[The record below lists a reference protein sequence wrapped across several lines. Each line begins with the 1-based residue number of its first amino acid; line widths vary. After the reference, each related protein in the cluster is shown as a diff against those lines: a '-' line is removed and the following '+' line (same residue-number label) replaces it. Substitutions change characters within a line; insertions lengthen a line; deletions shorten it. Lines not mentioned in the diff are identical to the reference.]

1 MSERRPDGIAER
13 KRDIRRS
20 VLHER
25 DALLE
30 EDRRAR
36 SGAITE
42 RVMALPELR
51 STRTVMA
58 FWSFGSEVDTS
69 GLIEALHAA
78 GKRVVLPRVDGRE
91 VAAVVYVPGDPTA
104 ATSFGAMEPMSAEIV
119 RPTEIDVV
127 IAPGVAFDRNG
138 GRVGYG
144 GGFYDRFLRTVR
156 ADTPVIGL
164 AFAVQLVEEVPRGE
178 HDRLVDV
185 VVTEEEL
192 IRRGAW
198 PGRG

>member
-1 MSERRPDGIAER
+1 VSERLPDALAER

-20 VLHER
+20 VLNER

-36 SGAITE
+36 SATITE
-42 RVMALPELR
+42 RVMALPEVR
-51 STRTVMA
+51 SAGTVMA

-69 GLIEALHAA
+69 GLIEVVHAA
-78 GKRVVLPRVDGRE
+78 GKRVALPRVDGRA
-91 VAAVVYVPGDPTA
+91 VNAVVYVPGDPTA
-104 ATSFGAMEPMSAEIV
+104 ATSFGAMEPIGAEII

-156 ADTPVIGL
+156 ADTPVIGV
-164 AFAVQLVEEVPRGE
+164 AFAVQLVDEVPRGE
-178 HDRLVDV
+178 HDRPVDV
-185 VVTEEEL
+185 VITEEEL
-192 IRRGAW
+192 IRRGA
-198 PGRG
+198 

>member
-1 MSERRPDGIAER
+1 MSERLPDALAER

-25 DALLE
+25 DAVLE

-36 SGAITE
+36 SAAITE
-42 RVMALPELR
+42 RIMALPELV

-91 VAAVVYVPGDPTA
+91 VAAVAYVPGDPTA
-104 ATSFGAMEPMSAEIV
+104 ATSFGAMEPTSAEIV

-164 AFAVQLVEEVPRGE
+164 AFAVQLVDDVPRGE

-192 IRRGAW
+192 IRHGA
-198 PGRG
+198 

>member
-1 MSERRPDGIAER
+1 MSERLPDALAER

-36 SGAITE
+36 SVAITE
-42 RVMALPELR
+42 RLMALPELR
-51 STRTVMA
+51 YTRTVMA

-104 ATSFGAMEPMSAEIV
+104 AASFGAMEPTSAEIV
-119 RPTEIDVV
+119 RSTEIDVV

-164 AFAVQLVEEVPRGE
+164 AFAVQLVDEVPRGE
-178 HDRLVDV
+178 HDRPVDV
-185 VVTEEEL
+185 VVTEMGL
-192 IRRGAW
+192 IRRGA
-198 PGRG
+198 

>member
-1 MSERRPDGIAER
+1 MSERLPDALAER

-36 SGAITE
+36 SAAITE
-42 RVMALPELR
+42 RLMALPELV

-58 FWSFGSEVDTS
+58 SWSFGSEVDTS

-104 ATSFGAMEPMSAEIV
+104 ATSFGAMEPTSAEIV

-156 ADTPVIGL
+156 ADTSVIGL
-164 AFAVQLVEEVPRGE
+164 AFAVQLVEDVPRGE

-192 IRRGAW
+192 IRHGA
-198 PGRG
+198 

>member
-1 MSERRPDGIAER
+1 MSERLPDALAER

-25 DALLE
+25 DALLD

-36 SGAITE
+36 SATITE
-42 RVMALPELR
+42 RVLALPELG
-51 STRTVMA
+51 SSKTVMP

-69 GLIEALHAA
+69 GLIEALQAA

-91 VAAVVYVPGDPTA
+91 VAAIVYVPGDPTA
-104 ATSFGAMEPMSAEIV
+104 ATSFGAMEPTSAEIV
-119 RPTEIDVV
+119 PPTEIDVV

-144 GGFYDRFLRTVR
+144 GGFYDRFLRTIR

-164 AFAVQLVEEVPRGE
+164 AFAVQLVDEVPRGE

-192 IRRGAW
+192 IRPGA
-198 PGRG
+198 

>member
-1 MSERRPDGIAER
+1 VSERPPDALAER

-36 SGAITE
+36 SAAITE
-42 RVMALPELR
+42 RLMALPELR
-51 STRTVMA
+51 TSRTVMA
-58 FWSFGSEVDTS
+58 FWWFGSEVDTS
-69 GLIEALHAA
+69 GLIEALHAV

-91 VAAVVYVPGDPTA
+91 VAAVVYVPGDPTTQ
-104 ATSFGAMEPMSAEIV
+104 TSFGAMEPTSAEIV

-138 GRVGYG
+138 GRIGYG

-164 AFAVQLVEEVPRGE
+164 AFAVQLVDEIPRGE

-192 IRRGAW
+192 IRHGV
-198 PGRG
+198 

>member
-1 MSERRPDGIAER
+1 VSERPPDALAER

-36 SGAITE
+36 SAAITE
-42 RVMALPELR
+42 RLMALPELR
-51 STRTVMA
+51 SARTVMA
-58 FWSFGSEVDTS
+58 FWSFGSEIDTS

-78 GKRVVLPRVDGRE
+78 GKRVVLPRIDGRE
-91 VAAVVYVPGDPTA
+91 VAAVVYVPGDPTTT
-104 ATSFGAMEPMSAEIV
+104 TSFGAMEPTSAEIV

-164 AFAVQLVEEVPRGE
+164 AFAVQLVDEVPRGE

-192 IRRGAW
+192 IRRGA
-198 PGRG
+198 

>member
-1 MSERRPDGIAER
+1 VSERPPDALAER

-25 DALLE
+25 DALPE
-30 EDRRAR
+30 EDRRAG
-36 SGAITE
+36 SAAITE

-69 GLIEALHAA
+69 GLIEGLHAA

-91 VAAVVYVPGDPTA
+91 VVAVVYVPGDPTA

-127 IAPGVAFDRNG
+127 IAPGVAFDPNG

-164 AFAVQLVEEVPRGE
+164 AFAVQLVDEIPRGE

-192 IRRGAW
+192 IRHGV
-198 PGRG
+198 

>member
-1 MSERRPDGIAER
+1 VSERPPDALAER

-36 SGAITE
+36 SAAITE
-42 RVMALPELR
+42 RLMALPELR

-91 VAAVVYVPGDPTA
+91 VAAVVYVPGDPTG
-104 ATSFGAMEPMSAEIV
+104 ATSFGAMEPTSAEIV

-138 GRVGYG
+138 GRIGYG
-144 GGFYDRFLRTVR
+144 GGFYDRFLRSVR
-156 ADTPVIGL
+156 ADTQVIGL
-164 AFAVQLVEEVPRGE
+164 AFAVQLVDEVPRGE

-185 VVTEEEL
+185 VVTEEAL
-192 IRRGAW
+192 IRHGV
-198 PGRG
+198 

>member
-1 MSERRPDGIAER
+1 MSERLPDALAER

-42 RVMALPELR
+42 RVMALPEIR

-58 FWSFGSEVDTS
+58 FWSFGSEFDTS
-69 GLIEALHAA
+69 GLIDALHAA

-91 VAAVVYVPGDPTA
+91 VVAVVYVPGDPTA

-119 RPTEIDVV
+119 RPTEIDIV

-156 ADTPVIGL
+156 PDTPVIGV
-164 AFAVQLVEEVPRGE
+164 AFAVQLVDEVPRGE

-192 IRRGAW
+192 IRRGA
-198 PGRG
+198 

>member
-1 MSERRPDGIAER
+1 MSERLPDALAER
-13 KRDIRRS
+13 KRDVRRS

-36 SGAITE
+36 SAAITE

-78 GKRVVLPRVDGRE
+78 GKRVVL
-91 VAAVVYVPGDPTA
+91 
-104 ATSFGAMEPMSAEIV
+104 
-119 RPTEIDVV
+119 
-127 IAPGVAFDRNG
+127 
-138 GRVGYG
+138 
-144 GGFYDRFLRTVR
+144 
-156 ADTPVIGL
+156 
-164 AFAVQLVEEVPRGE
+164 
-178 HDRLVDV
+178 
-185 VVTEEEL
+185 
-192 IRRGAW
+192 
-198 PGRG
+198 

>member
-1 MSERRPDGIAER
+1 VSERPPDALAER

-36 SGAITE
+36 SAAITE
-42 RVMALPELR
+42 RLMALPELR

-58 FWSFGSEVDTS
+58 SWSFGSEVDTS
-69 GLIEALHAA
+69 RLIEALHAA
-78 GKRVVLPRVDGRE
+78 GKRVALPRVDGRE

-104 ATSFGAMEPMSAEIV
+104 ATSFGAMEPTSAEIV

-156 ADTPVIGL
+156 ADTPVIAL
-164 AFAVQLVEEVPRGE
+164 AFAVQLVDDVPRGE

-192 IRRGAW
+192 IRHGA
-198 PGRG
+198 

>member
-1 MSERRPDGIAER
+1 MSERLPDALAVR

-42 RVMALPELR
+42 RVMALPEIR

-58 FWSFGSEVDTS
+58 FWSFGSEFDTS

-91 VAAVVYVPGDPTA
+91 VVAVLYVPGDPTA
-104 ATSFGAMEPMSAEIV
+104 ATSFGAMEPTSAEIV

-156 ADTPVIGL
+156 ADTPVIGV
-164 AFAVQLVEEVPRGE
+164 AFAVQLVDEVPRGE

-192 IRRGAW
+192 IRHGA
-198 PGRG
+198 

>member
-1 MSERRPDGIAER
+1 VSEHLPDAHAER

-20 VLHER
+20 VLDER

-36 SGAITE
+36 SAAITE
-42 RVMALPELR
+42 RIMALPEIG
-51 STRTVMA
+51 SARTVMA

-78 GKRVVLPRVDGRE
+78 GKRIVLPRVDGRE
-91 VAAVVYVPGDPTA
+91 VAAVLYVPGDPTVA
-104 ATSFGAMEPMSAEIV
+104 ASFGAMEPTSPEIV
-119 RPTEIDVV
+119 RPAEIDVV
-127 IAPGVAFDRNG
+127 IAPGVAFDRTG

-156 ADTPVIGL
+156 AGTPVVGV
-164 AFAVQLVEEVPRGE
+164 AFAVQMVDEVPRGE
-178 HDRLVDV
+178 HDRLVDM
-185 VVTEEEL
+185 VVTEAEL
-192 IRRGAW
+192 IHHGA
-198 PGRG
+198 

>member
-1 MSERRPDGIAER
+1 VSERPPDALAER

-36 SGAITE
+36 SAAITE
-42 RVMALPELR
+42 RLMALPELR

-69 GLIEALHAA
+69 RLIEALHAA
-78 GKRVVLPRVDGRE
+78 GKRVALPRVDGRE
-91 VAAVVYVPGDPTA
+91 VAAVVYVPGDPTT
-104 ATSFGAMEPMSAEIV
+104 ATSFGAMEPTSAEIV

-138 GRVGYG
+138 GRIGYG
-144 GGFYDRFLRTVR
+144 GGFYDRFLRSVR
-156 ADTPVIGL
+156 ADTQVIGL
-164 AFAVQLVEEVPRGE
+164 AFAVQLVDEVPRSE

-185 VVTEEEL
+185 VVTEEEVL
-192 IRRGAW
+192 RHGA
-198 PGRG
+198 

>member
-1 MSERRPDGIAER
+1 VSERLPDALAER

-36 SGAITE
+36 SAAITE
-42 RVMALPELR
+42 RFMALPELG

-104 ATSFGAMEPMSAEIV
+104 ATSFGAMEPTSAEIV

-164 AFAVQLVEEVPRGE
+164 AFAVQLVDEVPGGE
-178 HDRLVDV
+178 RDRLVDV

-192 IRRGAW
+192 IRHGA
-198 PGRG
+198 

>member
-1 MSERRPDGIAER
+1 
-13 KRDIRRS
+13 
-20 VLHER
+20 
-25 DALLE
+25 
-30 EDRRAR
+30 
-36 SGAITE
+36 
-42 RVMALPELR
+42 MALPELR

-58 FWSFGSEVDTS
+58 FWSFGSEVHTS

-91 VAAVVYVPGDPTA
+91 VAAVVYVPGDPTTP
-104 ATSFGAMEPMSAEIV
+104 TSFGAMEPTSAEIV
-119 RPTEIDVV
+119 GPTEIDVV
-127 IAPGVAFDRNG
+127 VAPGVAFDRNG
-138 GRVGYG
+138 GRIGYG

-164 AFAVQLVEEVPRGE
+164 AFAVQLVDEIPRGE

-192 IRRGAW
+192 IRHGA
-198 PGRG
+198 

>member
-1 MSERRPDGIAER
+1 VSERLPDSLAER
-13 KRDIRRS
+13 KRNIRRL
-20 VLHER
+20 VLHRR
-25 DALLE
+25 DVLLE

-36 SGAITE
+36 SAVITE
-42 RVMALPELR
+42 RLIALPELR
-51 STRTVMA
+51 SAKTVMA

-91 VAAVVYVPGDPTA
+91 VAAIVYVPGDPTA
-104 ATSFGAMEPMSAEIV
+104 ATPFGAMEPTSAEIV

-164 AFAVQLVEEVPRGE
+164 AFAVQLVDEVPRGE

-192 IRRGAW
+192 IRRGA
-198 PGRG
+198 

>member
-1 MSERRPDGIAER
+1 MSEPLPDALAER
-13 KRDIRRS
+13 KRDTRRS

-36 SGAITE
+36 SAAITE
-42 RVMALPELR
+42 RVMALPEIR

-58 FWSFGSEVDTS
+58 FWSFGSEFDTS

-104 ATSFGAMEPMSAEIV
+104 ATSFGAMEPTTAGIV

-138 GRVGYG
+138 RRVGYG
-144 GGFYDRFLRTVR
+144 RGFYDRFLRTVR
-156 ADTPVIGL
+156 ADTPVIGV
-164 AFAVQLVEEVPRGE
+164 AFAVQLVDEVPRAE

-192 IRRGAW
+192 IRLGA
-198 PGRG
+198 